1 VSSEPTVVQHN
12 LSIFGTPYIR
22 AMLVSD
28 IDSRSHALSTHF
40 SLYLCITSSYYDP
53 SRQWIVGLH
62 SSLKVPQ
69 PKPQAPPNSQRRVP
83 DIVKSL
89 DTEIHALRIFRQA
102 NLAFC
107 RSFTVSLSTFL
118 TLAAS
123 FTVSILSP
131 ASSGANGHRQE
142 PNNCRR
148 AIATAPPLDAAAAC
162 RLPLA
167 ACRLP
172 LPHSM
177 VVEFIRH
184 HRGTFSYIGYQ
195 SELQAEETHT
205 NFYSHKGCSSGN
217 LPSRKNA
224 LCSISTLASEAL
236 RILSLGVLR
245 G

>member
-1 VSSEPTVVQHN
+1 MISQYRIRNNGYQPNRRCHEVQHN
-12 LSIFGTPYIR
+12 LSISGTPYIR
-22 AMLVSD
+22 AVLVSD
-28 IDSRSHALSTHF
+28 IDSRSHALSTHVI

-107 RSFTVSLSTFL
+107 RSFSVSLSTFL

-123 FTVSILSP
+123 FTVSILRP

-142 PNNCRR
+142 PNNRRR
-148 AIATAPPLDAAAAC
+148 AIATASPPL
-162 RLPLA
+162 RSP
-167 ACRLP
+167 P
-172 LPHSM
+172 
-177 VVEFIRH
+177 
-184 HRGTFSYIGYQ
+184 
-195 SELQAEETHT
+195 
-205 NFYSHKGCSSGN
+205 
-217 LPSRKNA
+217 
-224 LCSISTLASEAL
+224 
-236 RILSLGVLR
+236 
-245 G
+245 

>member
-1 VSSEPTVVQHN
+1 MSSEPTVVQHN

-28 IDSRSHALSTHF
+28 IDSRSHALSTHL

-167 ACRLP
+167 ACRCRIP
-172 LPHSM
+172 WWWS
-177 VVEFIRH
+177 
-184 HRGTFSYIGYQ
+184 
-195 SELQAEETHT
+195 
-205 NFYSHKGCSSGN
+205 SSGIIV
-217 LPSRKNA
+217 A
-224 LCSISTLASEAL
+224 LFPTLATSPNCRLKKLTQIST
-236 RILSLGVLR
+236 RIKDAAVAISLPEKMLCAVSAPSPPR
-245 G
+245 HCAYYH